1 MSIEES
7 LKGIPNLCS
16 PYDGVWSAGQPS
28 PAQLQAIASAGVST
42 VINLRPNAEMEACGI
57 DERALVESLGMKYV
71 VIPVSG
77 PGSLQPETARAF
89 DAALR
94 EAGTPV
100 LVHCGSGNRVGAL
113 FALRAA
119 WVQGVAPAQAVALGR
134 AAGMT
139 ALEPAI
145 RGILGA

>member
-7 LKGIPNLCS
+7 LKGVPNLCS

-28 PAQLQAIASAGVST
+28 PAQLQAIALAGIST
-42 VINLRPNAEMEACGI
+42 IINLRPDAEM
-57 DERALVESLGMKYV
+57 RAL
-71 VIPVSG
+71 
-77 PGSLQPETARAF
+77 
-89 DAALR
+89 DAALSA
-94 EAGTPV
+94 AGTPV

-119 WVQGVAPAQAVALGR
+119 WLQGVAPAEAVALGK

>member
-1 MSIEES
+1 MSMQES
-7 LKGIPNLCS
+7 LKGVPNLCS
-16 PYDGVWSAGQPS
+16 PYEGVWSAGQPS
-28 PAQLQAIASAGVST
+28 LAQFQAAAAAGCAAI
-42 VINLRPNAEMEACGI
+42 INLRPDSEMEACGI
-57 DERALVESLGMKYV
+57 DERAMVESLGMKYV
-71 VIPVSG
+71 VIPVAG
-77 PGSLQPETARAF
+77 PGSLQPDTARAL
-89 DAALR
+89 DAALS

-119 WVQGVAPAQAVALGR
+119 WLQGVAPAQAVALGR

>member
-16 PYDGVWSAGQPS
+16 PYDGVWSAGQLS
-28 PAQLQAIASAGVST
+28 PAQFQAVAAAGRFT
-42 VINLRPNAEMEACGI
+42 IINLRPDSEMEACGI
-57 DERALVESLGMKYV
+57 DERAMVESLGLKYV

-77 PGSLQPETARAF
+77 PGSLQPEVARAL

-119 WVQGVAPAQAVALGR
+119 WLQGVAPSQAIALGR

>member
-1 MSIEES
+1 MTGGSDRTPDSPVTHTPVHTRHPAEPAILLTVVATSIYTA
-7 LKGIPNLCS
+7 L
-16 PYDGVWSAGQPS
+16 
-28 PAQLQAIASAGVST
+28 ST
-42 VINLRPNAEMEACGI
+42 
-57 DERALVESLGMKYV
+57 
-71 VIPVSG
+71 
-77 PGSLQPETARAF
+77 
-89 DAALR
+89 
-94 EAGTPV
+94 AGTPV

-119 WVQGVAPAQAVALGR
+119 WLQGVAPAQAVALGR

>member
-1 MSIEES
+1 MSMQES
-7 LKGIPNLCS
+7 LKGVPNLCS
-16 PYDGVWSAGQPS
+16 PYEGVWSGGQPS
-28 PAQLQAIASAGVST
+28 LAQFQAAAAAGIST
-42 VINLRPNAEMEACGI
+42 IINLRPDSEMEACGI
-57 DERALVESLGMKYV
+57 DERPMVESLGMKYV
-71 VIPVSG
+71 VIPVAG
-77 PGSLQPETARAF
+77 PGSLQPDTARAL
-89 DAALR
+89 DAALS

-119 WVQGVAPAQAVALGR
+119 WLQGVAPAQAVALGR